1 MKFGRTS
8 FFLILAMYLL
18 FLASL
23 TTYVVTSPNPILLP
37 QFYNCTSF
45 FHRNSTI
52 NQSDIDHVI
61 PFEKSERVNDASRI
75 VLIGIASLNLVWI
88 LVGGNFLILMK
99 VI

>member
-1 MKFGRTS
+1 
-8 FFLILAMYLL
+8 MYLL

-45 FHRNSTI
+45 FHRNNTI
-52 NQSDIDHVI
+52 NESNIDHVI
-61 PFEKSERVNDASRI
+61 PFEKSEQVNNISRI
-75 VLIGIASLNLVWI
+75 VLIVLATLNLVWI

-99 VI
+99 VSFC